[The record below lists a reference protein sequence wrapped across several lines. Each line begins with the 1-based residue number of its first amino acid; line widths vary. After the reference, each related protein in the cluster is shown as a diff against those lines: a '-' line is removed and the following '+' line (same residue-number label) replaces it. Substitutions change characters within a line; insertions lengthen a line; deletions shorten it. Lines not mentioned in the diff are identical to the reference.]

1 MKQMS
6 GINTAL
12 VTPFDADDRI
22 DFDAQQAHIEFLIA
36 RGIDN
41 LYPLGTMGEASLLCV
56 EERKAVAEH
65 AVQYAAG
72 RVGVFVQVGS
82 LVLRDA
88 IELARHAHAIGADG
102 IGALTPYYYH
112 LNQNDLIEYY
122 TAIARSV
129 PEDFPVYMYNLP
141 GMSGNDLLPDTIVK
155 LAELPNICGIKNTMA
170 DCVRTDTLLRHCPPG
185 FRVISGDDYLA
196 FPALSFGAKGV
207 VSGTSNMFPEL
218 YVTMY
223 QAVQNNDLHTAAA
236 AQQKIYEVF
245 EVLHGDLRPCY
256 VKAVLEMRGL
266 RRTYSRGSLQ
276 RQCTEEE
283 YRAIRAGLQRVFSG
297 TDIAF

>member
-22 DFDAQQAHIEFLIA
+22 DFEAQKEHIEFLIC
-36 RGIDN
+36 RGVDN
-41 LYPLGTMGEASLLCV
+41 LYPLGTMGESSMMSVA
-56 EERKAVAEH
+56 ERKAVAEH

-72 RVGVFVQVGS
+72 RVGVFVQVGA

-88 IELARHAHAIGADG
+88 IDLARHAHAIGACG
-102 IGALTPYYYH
+102 VGALTPYYYH
-112 LNQNDLIEYY
+112 LSQSDLLEYY

-141 GMSGNDLLPDTIVK
+141 GMSGNDLLPETILK

-170 DCVRTDTLLRHCPPG
+170 DCVRTGKLIRQSPSD
-185 FRVISGDDYLA
+185 FRVISGDDFIA
-196 FPALSFGAKGV
+196 FPALGLGAKGL

-218 YVTMY
+218 FVEMY
-223 QAVQNNDLHTAAA
+223 RAVQANDLHTAAA

-245 EVLHGDLRPCY
+245 DVLRGDLRTCY

-266 RRTYSRGSLQ
+266 KRTYARSALQ
-276 RQCTEEE
+276 RCCTDAQYE
-283 YRAIRAGLQRVFSG
+283 AIRSGLQKIFQG
-297 TDIAF
+297 TSISL